1 MAGVSSLRSHRSWL
15 HAMKNIGW
23 LDQRF
28 KNACSYRL
36 SGDLVKKTI
45 IAEDRFP
52 DTRTAV
58 LQIRSKYLNF
68 II

>member
-1 MAGVSSLRSHRSWL
+1 ME
-15 HAMKNIGW
+15 NIGW
-23 LDQRF
+23 LGQRF

-45 IAEDRFP
+45 IAVDRFP
-52 DTRTAV
+52 DNRTPV
-58 LQIRSKYLNF
+58 LQMGSKYLKF